1 MFSFDWP
8 LVFLLLP
15 LPLVVRALMPPV
27 DVSRQVALRVPGG
40 RGWVRG
46 RTSGRVSGRLLPL
59 LFALLIWVL
68 LVTAAARPQWL
79 GDARSLPVS
88 GRDLLLAV
96 DVSGSMRL
104 RDFRVNNRIVTRL
117 EATKH
122 VASEFIAERKG
133 DRVGLILFGR
143 QAYLQ
148 TPLTFDRR
156 TVSIL
161 LVEAFIGIA
170 GNETAIGDAIGLAI
184 KRLRDKPADSR
195 VLILLTDGAN
205 TAGAID
211 PSRAASL
218 AAREGV
224 KVYTIGIGADR
235 ESGRSVFGLWRQ
247 NAASS
252 LDEATLRNIASTT
265 GGRYFRARN
274 TLELNEI
281 YKTLDRLEPAE
292 QDTDG
297 FRPVK
302 TLFYWPLAAALLLIV
317 VALAVPLARAAL
329 RPRAVRA

>member
-1 MFSFDWP
+1 MFSFELPWVLALVALP
-8 LVFLLLP
+8 LLLRVFLP
-15 LPLVVRALMPPV
+15 AV
-27 DVSRQVALRVPGG
+27 DVKRQVALRVPGARQWARDG
-40 RGWVRG
+40 RDGPGATRWW
-46 RTSGRVSGRLLPL
+46 LLL
-59 LFALLIWVL
+59 AALLVWML
-68 LVTAAARPQWL
+68 LVMAAARPQWL
-79 GDARSLPVS
+79 GDARALPVS

-117 EATKH
+117 DATKY
-122 VASEFIAERKG
+122 VASEFIKKRKG

-161 LVEAFIGIA
+161 LGEAFIGIA

-184 KRLRDKPADSR
+184 KRLRDKPAQSR

-211 PSRAASL
+211 PLRAAAL
-218 AAREGV
+218 AAREEV

-235 ESGRSVFGLWRQ
+235 DEGRSLFTLGRRS
-247 NAASS
+247 ASSS
-252 LDEATLRNIASTT
+252 LDEESLREIAEQT
-265 GGRYFRARN
+265 GGRYFRARD
-274 TLELNEI
+274 TRELNEI
-281 YKTLDRLEPAE
+281 YRTLDKLEPADV
-292 QDTDG
+292 DTEG

-302 TLFYWPLAAALLLIV
+302 ALFYWPLGAALALSFVLFSASLLWSRQ
-317 VALAVPLARAAL
+317 RA
-329 RPRAVRA
+329 

>member
-1 MFSFDWP
+1 MLSFALPWILALAP
-8 LVFLLLP
+8 LPFIIRRLLRPVDVASQVALKIPGAERWAQGDNSGAGRSRWFLLL
-15 LPLVVRALMPPV
+15 LAFLVWLLLVV
-27 DVSRQVALRVPGG
+27 S
-40 RGWVRG
+40 
-46 RTSGRVSGRLLPL
+46 
-59 LFALLIWVL
+59 
-68 LVTAAARPQWL
+68 AARPQWL
-79 GDARSLPVS
+79 GETRALPVS

-117 EATKH
+117 DATKY
-122 VASEFIAERKG
+122 VATEFIRERKG

-156 TVSIL
+156 TVSVL
-161 LVEAFIGIA
+161 LGEAFIGIA

-195 VLILLTDGAN
+195 VLVLLTDGAN

-211 PSRAASL
+211 PLRAASL

-235 ESGRSVFGLWRQ
+235 DAGRSLFNLGRQ
-247 NAASS
+247 SQSSS
-252 LDEATLRNIASTT
+252 LDEKTLRAIASET
-265 GGRYFRARN
+265 GGRYFRARD
-274 TLELNEI
+274 TRELNEI
-281 YKTLDRLEPAE
+281 YTTLDKLEPADFE
-292 QDTDG
+292 TQG

-302 TLFYWPLAAALLLIV
+302 SLFYWPLGLALGIAAFATLVNALISRRS
-317 VALAVPLARAAL
+317 VA
-329 RPRAVRA
+329 

>member
-1 MFSFDWP
+1 
-8 LVFLLLP
+8 
-15 LPLVVRALMPPV
+15 
-27 DVSRQVALRVPGG
+27 VSHQVALRVPGAS
-40 RGWVRG
+40 RWVDEQRS
-46 RTSGRVSGRLLPL
+46 RRSGSRWPWLML
-59 LFALLIWVL
+59 ALLIWSL
-68 LVTAAARPQWL
+68 LVASAARPQWL

-122 VASEFIAERKG
+122 VATEFIQARKG
-133 DRVGLILFGR
+133 DRLGLILFGR

-161 LVEAFIGIA
+161 LGEAFIGIA

-184 KRLRDKPADSR
+184 KRLRDKPAESR

-211 PSRAASL
+211 PLRAAAL

-235 ESGRSVFGLWRQ
+235 DGGRSLFSLGRQ
-247 NAASS
+247 SAASS
-252 LDEATLRNIASTT
+252 LDEDTLRNIAQST
-265 GGRYFRARN
+265 GGQYFRARN

-281 YKTLDRLEPAE
+281 YRTLDRLEPVE
-292 QDTDG
+292 QDTEG
-297 FRPVK
+297 FRPVR
-302 TLFYWPLAAALLLIV
+302 TLFYWPLG
-317 VALAVPLARAAL
+317 VALMLCALAGLISLSA
-329 RPRAVRA
+329 RPREVAA

>member
-1 MFSFDWP
+1 VLSFALPWV
-8 LVFLLLP
+8 LALAP
-15 LPLVVRALMPPV
+15 LPLLLRRLLRPV
-27 DVSRQVALRVPGG
+27 DVASQVALKVPGAQRWAMGASGG
-40 RGWVRG
+40 RGASRWLG
-46 RTSGRVSGRLLPL
+46 LLL
-59 LFALLIWVL
+59 ALLIWLL

-79 GDARSLPVS
+79 GDTRALPVS

-117 EATKH
+117 DATKY
-122 VASEFIAERKG
+122 VASEFIAKRKG

-161 LVEAFIGIA
+161 LGEAFIGIA

-195 VLILLTDGAN
+195 VLVLLTDGAN

-211 PSRAASL
+211 PLRAASL

-224 KVYTIGIGADR
+224 KIYTIGIGADR
-235 ESGRSVFGLWRQ
+235 DSGRSLFNLGRQ
-247 NAASS
+247 SPSSS
-252 LDEATLRNIASTT
+252 LDETTLRAIADQT
-265 GGRYFRARN
+265 GGRYFRARD
-274 TLELNEI
+274 TRELNEI
-281 YKTLDRLEPAE
+281 YATLDELEPADFE
-292 QDTDG
+292 TEG

-302 TLFYWPLAAALLLIV
+302 SLFYWPLGL
-317 VALAVPLARAAL
+317 ALALGAITVAVGAL
-329 RPRAVRA
+329 RTRWSAA

>member
-1 MFSFDWP
+1 MLTFALPW
-8 LVFLLLP
+8 VFALLP
-15 LPLVVRALMPPV
+15 LPLILRRLLRPV
-27 DVSRQVALRVPGG
+27 DVASQVALKVPGAERWAMG
-40 RGWVRG
+40 GS
-46 RTSGRVSGRLLPL
+46 SGIGASRWFV
-59 LFALLIWVL
+59 LFVALLIWLL

-79 GDARSLPVS
+79 GDTRALPVS

-117 EATKH
+117 DATKY
-122 VASEFIAERKG
+122 VASEFIKKRKG

-161 LVEAFIGIA
+161 LGEAFIGIA

-184 KRLRDKPADSR
+184 KRLRGKPADSK
-195 VLILLTDGAN
+195 VLVLLTDGAN

-211 PSRAASL
+211 PLRAAGL

-235 ESGRSVFGLWRQ
+235 ASGRSLFNLGRQ
-247 NAASS
+247 SPSSS
-252 LDEATLRNIASTT
+252 LDEDTLRAIANQT
-265 GGRYFRARN
+265 GGRYFRARD
-274 TLELNEI
+274 TRELNEI
-281 YKTLDRLEPAE
+281 YGTLDKLEPADFE
-292 QDTDG
+292 TEG
-297 FRPVK
+297 FRPIK
-302 TLFYWPLAAALLLIV
+302 SLFYWPLGLALSLLAFSVMIN
-317 VALAVPLARAAL
+317 AL
-329 RPRAVRA
+329 RARWVTA

>member
-1 MFSFDWP
+1 MLSFALPWV
-8 LVFLLLP
+8 LLLLP
-15 LPLVVRALMPPV
+15 LPLLLRRVLRPV
-27 DVSRQVALRVPGG
+27 DVASQVALKVPGAKRWAMEAG
-40 RGWVRG
+40 GG
-46 RTSGRVSGRLLPL
+46 AGTSRWLSLLV
-59 LFALLIWVL
+59 ALLIWLL
-68 LVTAAARPQWL
+68 LVGAAARPQWL
-79 GDARSLPVS
+79 GETRALPVS

-117 EATKH
+117 DATKY
-122 VASEFIAERKG
+122 VASEFISKRKG

-161 LVEAFIGIA
+161 LGEAFIGIA

-195 VLILLTDGAN
+195 VLVLLTDGAN

-211 PSRAASL
+211 PLRAASL

-224 KVYTIGIGADR
+224 KIYTIGIGADR
-235 ESGRSVFGLWRQ
+235 DAGRSLFNLGRQ
-247 NAASS
+247 SPSSS
-252 LDEATLRNIASTT
+252 LDETTLRAIADQTS
-265 GGRYFRARN
+265 GRYFRARD
-274 TLELNEI
+274 TRELNEI
-281 YKTLDRLEPAE
+281 YATLDKLEPADFE
-292 QDTDG
+292 TEG

-302 TLFYWPLAAALLLIV
+302 SLFYWPLGLALVLAGV
-317 VALAVPLARAAL
+317 TVALG
-329 RPRAVRA
+329 AVRARWGVR